1 MKHNQEIINEH
12 IANVVSWAH
21 ARNLIGGS
29 NPAAQFLKLME
40 ERGELHT
47 AEGEMNMGISPTAHQ
62 FLDAIGDTAVVLIVI
77 AAQEG
82 VVWRMPLI
90 DGDTRASLD
99 FTLTQLAV
107 ALQDRSDNRAD
118 AVAFAVWAALNA
130 LHMSAW
136 SHGWGLG
143 DCLAAAWEEIK
154 DRRGRMV
161 DGIFVKEED
170 LEEGQ

>member
-40 ERGELHT
+40 EHGEHIAAREANDLT
-47 AEGEMNMGISPTAHQ
+47 ELA
-62 FLDAIGDTAVVLIVI
+62 DAIGDTAVVLIII
-77 AAQEG
+77 AEQEG
-82 VVWRMPLI
+82 VIQALPPIPGEPRMDI
-90 DGDTRASLD
+90 DYS
-99 FTLTQLAV
+99 LTQLAV
-107 ALQDRSDNRAD
+107 ALQNRTGGR
-118 AVAFAVWAALNA
+118 AVAVAIAVWEALNA

-161 DGIFVKEED
+161 DGIFVKGEA
-170 LEEGQ
+170 